1 MQMADSGAS
10 KPRYT
15 SRYWLFFGESS
26 FDRQIKLEVT
36 RPGKF
41 SMRKPDLW
49 RSTTQERI
57 YGIDVDLTFSSLLF
71 GEKWLCQWCSVT
83 IVN

>member
-41 SMRKPDLW
+41 STRNLICGEALLN
-49 RSTTQERI
+49 SAQYI
-57 YGIDVDLTFSSLLF
+57 YGFDVDLTLKIIRGLDFVIF
-71 GEKWLCQWCSVT
+71 T
-83 IVN
+83 F